1 MKTDETLGKLQR
13 NLGIFQVKLGGS
25 ATKRQA
31 DLARQMMR
39 FHMPMLESSDIGHF
53 FLFSTSYCFYFHMLN
68 ARFLDLH
75 VSQDVLRTTAGDI
88 SGRRA

>member
-1 MKTDETLGKLQR
+1 MKTDATLGKLQR

-53 FLFSTSYCFYFHMLN
+53 FYFLLATASTSTCSML
-68 ARFLDLH
+68 
-75 VSQDVLRTTAGDI
+75 VS
-88 SGRRA
+88 